1 MGEPHP
7 AGALDPRILATFL
20 ALLAEARGSEDPE
33 PTAMSLA
40 TVGAH
45 NQPSARTVLL
55 KDVDERGFV
64 FYTNHDSRKG
74 RQLAAEPRAALLFHW
89 KWIRDGVQVKI
100 EGVSEGVSDA
110 EADAYF
116 ASRPRASQAG
126 AWASLQSQTL
136 VSRELLEERLREV
149 ELRFAGQPIPRP
161 ENWSGFRIVPSLVEF
176 WYGARHRLH
185 ERRRHE
191 LLDGHWQERML
202 YP

>member
-1 MGEPHP
+1 MAESLPTEL
-7 AGALDPRILATFL
+7 LDQHILETFL
-20 ALLAEARGSEDPE
+20 ALLAEARASQDPE
-33 PTAMSLA
+33 PTAMTLA
-40 TVGAH
+40 TVGEGG
-45 NQPSARTVLL
+45 QPSARTVLL
-55 KDVDERGFV
+55 KDADEQGFV

-74 RQLAAEPRAALLFHW
+74 RQLAAEPGAALLFHW
-89 KWIRDGVQVKI
+89 KWIREGVQVKI
-100 EGVSEGVSDA
+100 EGRAEVVTDA

-136 VSRELLEERLREV
+136 ASREVLEERLREV
-149 ELRFAGQPIPRP
+149 ELRFAGRTISRP
-161 ENWSGFRIVPSLVEF
+161 PNWSGFRVRPAMVEF

-191 LLDGHWQERML
+191 LIDGHWQERML